1 MSRMIRNR
9 WKSKFARFIMGYGV
23 ARLATQLGIRASAV
37 SHWIAGR
44 SSPDLVNAVAIQ
56 KLARRRRVTISLTD
70 ICRQRRETHCKRGI
84 KLTLGSDVF
93 GTCKS
98 PTRTV
103 AKIMQFPAEPNRR
116 AMVAQLSA
124 K

>member
-1 MSRMIRNR
+1 VLHSGDGGESRGAIAF
-9 WKSKFARFIMGYGV
+9 FAETLSDAGV
-23 ARLATQLGIRASAV
+23 DEVSA
-37 SHWIAGR
+37 
-44 SSPDLVNAVAIQ
+44 
-56 KLARRRRVTISLTD
+56 D

-93 GTCKS
+93 VTCKS

-103 AKIMQFPAEPNRR
+103 AKVVQFPVEPNRR
-116 AMVAQLSA
+116 AAIAQLSA